1 MEIWTSGRGLEA
13 GVAGAALAEV
23 LGGPGW
29 VGVLG
34 EYTRT
39 RLSGSGLWPRGL
51 VKTIP
56 SD

>member
-1 MEIWTSGRGLEA
+1 MV
-13 GVAGAALAEV
+13 GVALAEV

-39 RLSGSGLWPRGL
+39 RLSGSGLWPQGL

-56 SD
+56 SG

>member
-1 MEIWTSGRGLEA
+1 MV
-13 GVAGAALAEV
+13 GVALAEV
-23 LGGPGW
+23 LGVPGW

-39 RLSGSGLWPRGL
+39 RLSGSGLWPQGL

-56 SD
+56 SG